1 MADPWVKNTQT
12 WLNATYGAKAG
23 WVTVTADG
31 QGGNATVAAL
41 TRALQVEL
49 GITSLSSNFGDG
61 TLTALTRFGNIDAQ
75 TSNKNIVRIVQG
87 GLYVKGYNAGNGELD
102 GVFPSSA
109 AASLRTD
116 MGVGSAASITP
127 KVFKALLTTDA
138 AVLIAGGNATIRRI
152 QQDLNGRYS
161 GRRDFYVG
169 PTDGIYSRNV
179 QQALMF
185 AIQYEIGMAD
195 GTANGNFGPG
205 TQSGLKT
212 QGIVSTGSRD
222 SSKYFVHLF
231 QAALNFNGY
240 SVPYDGVYGA
250 TTESVV
256 RTFQT
261 FAVLPVTGS
270 ASYATWASLL
280 VSTGD
285 PTRPAAAADCVTTI
299 TPARAATLVAN
310 GYKTIGRYLTNTPD
324 NIPDKNI
331 KAGELATIFAAGMTV
346 FPIFQ
351 TGGATPSHFTS
362 KRGGEVAEEAHN
374 AALGYG
380 FKPGT
385 IIYFAVDWDAL
396 DQDIDTKII
405 PYFQAVKS
413 RFAAQGNRYRIGI
426 YGPRNI
432 CSRIAAAGYS
442 VSSFVSG
449 MSTAY
454 SGNLGFR
461 LPTDWAFDQ
470 IATVTIGSGE
480 GRIEIDRNVMSGRN
494 AGENSVVQGHPNSRY
509 FDWLETVQRL
519 AEDWIAS
526 GRGTRNIPASQLVLQ
541 FMRFPT
547 YGTGGR
553 GGSLV
558 AALQWDYVAD
568 PCDVDFIAWAETQV
582 GRVYSFTEQGKWKV
596 QIGTEHF
603 AATAD
608 GYRKWGIEP
617 DLSVNV
623 GDGGGLAGDFYTL
636 LGQWL
641 VTPGGKKNGVTPTSY
656 VEQHLAIAQPDK
668 DIDTFARSDFFEDID
683 GMIIGTRLRSDP
695 SQRVSTMI
703 RNYYLNEVNSR
714 FQIAEQI
721 RFAASEAKRFD
732 VVDGWLTDT
741 TFPIM
746 NVFRSE
752 LIKRSEGAEYFDLTS
767 VDLLAFTRAFIAKWV
782 ELR

>member
-1 MADPWVKNTQT
+1 MADPWVKNTQN

-61 TLTALTRFGNIDAQ
+61 TLAALTRFGNIDAQ
-75 TSNKNIVRIVQG
+75 TSNKNVVRIVQG

-109 AASLRTD
+109 TTSLRTD

-185 AIQYEIGMAD
+185 AIQYEIDMAD

-212 QGIVSTGSRD
+212 QGVVSTGSRD

-250 TTESVV
+250 STESVV
-256 RTFQT
+256 RSFQA

-285 PTRPAAAADCVTTI
+285 PTRAATAADCVTTI
-299 TPARAATLVAN
+299 TSAKAATLVAN
-310 GYKTIGRYLTNTPD
+310 GYRTVGRYLTNTPD

-331 KAGELATIFAAGMTV
+331 KPGELATIFAAGMSV

-351 TGGATPSHFTS
+351 TGGGTPSHFTA
-362 KRGGEVAEEAHN
+362 KRGREVTDEAHN
-374 AALGYG
+374 AAMSYG
-380 FKPGT
+380 FRQGT
-385 IIYFAVDWDAL
+385 IIYFTVDWDAL

-405 PYFQAVKS
+405 PYFDAVQTQFNM
-413 RFAAQGNRYRIGI
+413 RGAFYRIGI

-432 CSRIAAAGYS
+432 CSRIRAAGYS

-449 MSTAY
+449 MSVGY
-454 SGNLGFR
+454 SGNLGFP
-461 LPTDWAFDQ
+461 LPSDWAFDQ
-470 IATVTIGSGE
+470 IATVTIGSGA
-480 GRIEIDRNVMSGRN
+480 GAIEIDRNVSSGRN
-494 AGENSVVQGHPNSRY
+494 AGVTSVSPQ
-509 FDWLETVQRL
+509 
-519 AEDWIAS
+519 AS
-526 GRGTRNIPASQLVLQ
+526 GKLDVRIPATMDRSVFERWINDWFDGSMSDRQKQIAINTAAEVNQGLFDYDELITSLARNYRIRKSLLQAPILWESRVENIVDPPTDVAVAAYYNYKAAYEAWQASPVTPVPIPPVNIVDDSSTGRCQIKGRTAISAINWARTHGFTSEPARDASNWKDLAAVWFRLRDDVAFNIRVCALVLLWEAAKAQ
-541 FMRFPT
+541 MPADALSYTRT
-547 YGTGGR
+547 QTTTVLSGYNGSASYGENLIGLYDVLESFNGPNR
-553 GGSLV
+553 N
-558 AALQWDYVAD
+558 AA
-568 PCDVDFIAWAETQV
+568 
-582 GRVYSFTEQGKWKV
+582 
-596 QIGTEHF
+596 
-603 AATAD
+603 
-608 GYRKWGIEP
+608 
-617 DLSVNV
+617 
-623 GDGGGLAGDFYTL
+623 
-636 LGQWL
+636 
-641 VTPGGKKNGVTPTSY
+641 
-656 VEQHLAIAQPDK
+656 
-668 DIDTFARSDFFEDID
+668 
-683 GMIIGTRLRSDP
+683 
-695 SQRVSTMI
+695 
-703 RNYYLNEVNSR
+703 
-714 FQIAEQI
+714 
-721 RFAASEAKRFD
+721 
-732 VVDGWLTDT
+732 
-741 TFPIM
+741 
-746 NVFRSE
+746 
-752 LIKRSEGAEYFDLTS
+752 
-767 VDLLAFTRAFIAKWV
+767 
-782 ELR
+782 